1 MTCKVHTALTSSNY
15 SIKFLFQVFHP
26 RKMFLPKGV
35 QIQPK
40 AVPPRDALAI
50 AMASITD
57 NSPQQEPKPIRTSD
71 LQVVSMSPQPLVVA
85 TTRQQPQ
92 GVVLNRK
99 AQPAVIGRQAQA
111 VGSVRLP
118 HAVVLA
124 RQPQAVITSA
134 RQSQVIVRQQPK
146 PVTTTRQQPQLIN
159 RKPQVIATAATVSPI
174 RQPQATQQLPSI
186 TSDPTD
192 SNMAISTTKSIF
204 TSPTK
209 LSTASLTVSEPK
221 PTFPST
227 VPDDFLEDSSFSE
240 AASSDVSPSPVPTRL
255 HDDDLASTRRS
266 GRERK
271 INR

>member
-1 MTCKVHTALTSSNY
+1 
-15 SIKFLFQVFHP
+15 
-26 RKMFLPKGV
+26 MFLPKGV

-40 AVPPRDALAI
+40 AAPVRDALAI

-57 NSPQQEPKPIRTSD
+57 SSPQQDPKPIRTSD

-92 GVVLNRK
+92 AIVLNRK
-99 AQPAVIGRQAQA
+99 PQPAVIGRPAQV
-111 VGSVRLP
+111 VGNVRLQ
-118 HAVVLA
+118 HAVVVG
-124 RQPQAVITSA
+124 RPPQAITASS

-146 PVTTTRQQPQLIN
+146 PVTAIRQQQPHLIN
-159 RKPQVIATAATVSPI
+159 RKPQVFATTASVSPI
-174 RQPQATQQLPSI
+174 RQPQTTQQLPSI
-186 TSDPTD
+186 TSDPTV
-192 SNMAISTTKSIF
+192 SNIAITSTPTMF
-204 TSPTK
+204 ASPSK
-209 LSTASLTVSEPK
+209 LSAASLTVSEPK

-255 HDDDLASTRRS
+255 QDEDLASTRRS

-271 INR
+271 LNR

>member
-1 MTCKVHTALTSSNY
+1 
-15 SIKFLFQVFHP
+15 
-26 RKMFLPKGV
+26 MFLPKGV

-40 AVPPRDALAI
+40 AAPVRDALAI

-57 NSPQQEPKPIRTSD
+57 SSPQQDPKPIRTSD

-92 GVVLNRK
+92 AIVLNRK
-99 AQPAVIGRQAQA
+99 PQPAVIGPA
-111 VGSVRLP
+111 S
-118 HAVVLA
+118 
-124 RQPQAVITSA
+124 S

-146 PVTTTRQQPQLIN
+146 PATAIRQQQPHLIN
-159 RKPQVIATAATVSPI
+159 RKPQVFATTASVSPI
-174 RQPQATQQLPSI
+174 RQPQTTQQLPSI
-186 TSDPTD
+186 TSDPTV
-192 SNMAISTTKSIF
+192 SNIAITSTPTMF
-204 TSPTK
+204 ASPSK
-209 LSTASLTVSEPK
+209 LSAASLTVSEPK

-255 HDDDLASTRRS
+255 QDEDLASTRRS

-271 INR
+271 LNR